1 MRSFARRA
9 CRWLFTG
16 LLVGAFGLAA
26 LLAIGPRT
34 GAYRTLTVLSAS
46 MRPTFGPGSVV
57 VVRPT
62 PIADLEVGDVITY
75 RVPVDDHRVVTHR
88 IIEISEQSGR
98 TVVRT
103 QGDAASTPDPW
114 RTQLNGDTAWQTAAS
129 IPWLGYGISAL
140 RDPWVGRLLVL
151 VGPLLG
157 SLLVLAEIWRRGSSD
172 AGPEHVADHT
182 APVRPRPR
190 DAVVR
195 LRTAPAIKTAL
206 GAASLSRQVVR
217 WTDDV
222 LSGRRWIRRL
232 AEGG

>member
-1 MRSFARRA
+1 MRPFARWV

-62 PIADLEVGDVITY
+62 PITDLEVGDVITY

-88 IIEISEQSGR
+88 IIEIGEQSGR

-103 QGDAASTPDPW
+103 QGDAASAPDPW
-114 RTQLNGDTAWQTAAS
+114 RTQLNGDTAWRTAAS

-140 RDPWVGRLLVL
+140 RDPWVVRLLVL

-157 SLLVLAEIWRRGSSD
+157 SLLVLAEIWRRGSD
-172 AGPEHVADHT
+172 AGPELPADHT
-182 APVRPRPR
+182 APVLSVPR
-190 DAVVR
+190 DAVIR
-195 LRTAPAIKTAL
+195 LRTASAIKTAR
-206 GAASLSRQVVR
+206 GAASLSRHVVR

-222 LSGRRWIRRL
+222 VSGRRWIRRL
-232 AEGG
+232 ADSG

>member
-1 MRSFARRA
+1 MRSFATWG

-62 PIADLEVGDVITY
+62 PITDLEVGDVITY

-88 IIEISEQSGR
+88 IIEIGEQSGR
-98 TVVRT
+98 TIVRT
-103 QGDAASTPDPW
+103 QGDAASAPDPW
-114 RTQLNGDTAWQTAAS
+114 RIQLNGETAWRTTAS
-129 IPWLGYGISAL
+129 IPWLGYGIGAL

-157 SLLVLAEIWRRGSSD
+157 GLLLLAEIWRRGIGD
-172 AGPEHVADHT
+172 ASPERPVDHT
-182 APVRPRPR
+182 VPIVPTRRDPVI
-190 DAVVR
+190 R
-195 LRTAPAIKTAL
+195 LRTTPAIKTAL

-222 LSGRRWIRRL
+222 VSGRRWIRRL
-232 AEGG
+232 ADGG